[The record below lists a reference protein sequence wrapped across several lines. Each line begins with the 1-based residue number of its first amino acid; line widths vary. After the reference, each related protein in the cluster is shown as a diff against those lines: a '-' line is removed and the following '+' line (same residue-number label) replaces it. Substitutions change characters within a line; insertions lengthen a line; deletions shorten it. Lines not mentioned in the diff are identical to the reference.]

1 MEGQTRFKKTKI
13 ISFTIYQV
21 MKIVEIFLHFP
32 WTWPV
37 GLIFFSLPL
46 RNKLIDRSI
55 EIVSIVYFVLWFSI
69 RSSKSVD
76 SHPISLFSLRILLT
90 FGLFFLYI
98 FLLFRCCRWLYFSP
112 LLLWFVF
119 NQKVRCFVFCVS
131 CNCLWRN
138 EMTRFRTPIDW
149 NRSTSEQKHLHY
161 VHRHTVK
168 EKIISNLNNEGSNK
182 QKRQRMFFFKHRNRA
197 DLDFFFFF
205 PVS

>member
-1 MEGQTRFKKTKI
+1 MNVAGWI
-13 ISFTIYQV
+13 N
-21 MKIVEIFLHFP
+21 
-32 WTWPV
+32 
-37 GLIFFSLPL
+37 FFSLPL

-182 QKRQRMFFFKHRNRA
+182 QKRQRMFFFFFKHRNRA